1 MGKKT
6 TNRFGVDEAAAGSAG
21 VAFLALGCVGFIA
34 APAVAQGTEGANAAP
49 ARLGGMTVT
58 DTAIEEQG
66 YKIDKPESPKYTAP
80 LVNTPKSV
88 VILPAQVMKETGST
102 TLVEALRTV
111 PGITFGAGEGGN
123 PQGDRPFIRGFDTQG
138 STFIDG
144 VRSVGGQSREVFAIE
159 QIEVVRGGDSTLG
172 GRGSAG
178 GSLNMVTKKA
188 HLGTEVS
195 ADLSYG
201 TADYKRATVDANY
214 QLSDVAAIR
223 LNAMWHDQD
232 VAKRDAM
239 NYNRWGIA
247 PSIGFG
253 LGTDTRAF
261 LNYYHLETDDLPD
274 PGMPFE
280 RTQAQAVA
288 SGKLKIRP
296 AEEVNGQK
304 VDRSNFYGLKDR
316 DFRKT
321 NIDEVMLR
329 IEHDVT
335 DAITIRNTAKY
346 ANVKQSYI
354 ITQPDDSQGNV
365 QNGQVWRRTNSR
377 YGGTE
382 SIVDQLD
389 ISAKFNTG
397 AIAHSLSTGIE
408 GSWERS
414 RQGTYGDGKGT
425 ALNPSPRCTPQG
437 IALHNCTSLFNPN
450 PKDPWVNRDADGNPI
465 ATARNPIATI
475 TEINTWSAYM
485 LDTITLTEALL
496 VNLGVRYD
504 HYDVKARSL
513 ANKTEVDRTDDL
525 FNWQAGLIYKPAENG
540 SIYLSY
546 ATSATPPGSFLGEG
560 SESNGLTPG
569 RNEGAFDPDDLK
581 VEKTKS
587 YEIGTK
593 WEFFDAALGVN
604 LALFRTETK
613 NARTIGPDSLPVF
626 VGERRIDGVEVSVN
640 GQVLPGWS
648 VFGGYTYMDSE
659 VKFAGE
665 NNVANGKPFPNTPK
679 HSFTLWSTYDFA
691 DRYQVGGGA
700 IYNAKQYG
708 NFGADGVSRSIPSYW
723 RFDATASAKLTDYAT
738 LRVNV
743 QNVFNKK
750 YYDRTYGTHFATI
763 APGRSAFAT
772 LGLTF

>member
-1 MGKKT
+1 MGIT
-6 TNRFGVDEAAAGSAG
+6 ANERQVS
-21 VAFLALGCVGFIA
+21 AFLALGCVGFISS
-34 APAVAQGTEGANAAP
+34 PVLAQDAGGAGEP

-58 DTAIEEQG
+58 DTAIDEQG

-80 LVNTPKSV
+80 LLDTPKSV
-88 VILPAQVMKETGST
+88 VVLPAQVMKETGST

-138 STFIDG
+138 STYIDG
-144 VRSVGGQSREVFAIE
+144 IRSVGGQSREVFAIE

-188 HLGTEVS
+188 HLGTEVA

-201 TADYKRATVDANY
+201 THDYKRATVDANY
-214 QLSDVAAIR
+214 QLSDVAAVRI
-223 LNAMWHDQD
+223 NAMWHDQD
-232 VAKRDAM
+232 VAKRDAVT
-239 NYNRWGIA
+239 YNRWGFA

-253 LGTDTRAF
+253 LDTSTRAF
-261 LNYYHLETDDLPD
+261 INYYHLETDDLPD
-274 PGMPFE
+274 AGTPFE

-288 SGKLKIRP
+288 SGNLHIRP
-296 AEEVNGQK
+296 AEVVNGQK
-304 VDRSNFYGLKDR
+304 VKRSNFYGLKDR

-321 NIDEVMLR
+321 NIDEIMLR
-329 IEHDVT
+329 VEHDVN

-346 ANVKQSYI
+346 ANVKQAYI

-377 YGGTE
+377 YGGTD
-382 SIVDQLD
+382 SLVDQLD

-397 AIAHSLSTGIE
+397 TIEHSLAAGIE

-414 RQGTYGDGKGT
+414 KQGTYGDGNGT
-425 ALNPSPRCTPQG
+425 ALNTSPRCTAQG
-437 IALHNCTSLFNPN
+437 IAFGNCTSLFNPN
-450 PKDPWVNRDADGNPI
+450 PNDPWVNRDAAGNPI
-465 ATARNPIATI
+465 ATLRNPLSTI
-475 TEINTWSAYM
+475 VEINTRSVYL
-485 LDTITLTEALL
+485 LDTITVTEALL

-504 HYDVKARSL
+504 HYDTKARSL
-513 ANKTEVDRTDDL
+513 TNRTEAKRTDDL
-525 FNWQAGLIYKPAENG
+525 FNWQAGVVYKPASNG
-540 SIYLSY
+540 SVYASY

-560 SESNGLTPG
+560 SEGNSLTPG
-569 RNEGAFDPDDLK
+569 RNDGDYDPDDLK

-593 WEFFDAALGVN
+593 WEFFDSALGVN

-613 NARTIGPDSLPVF
+613 NARTTGADGLPVF

-640 GQVLPGWS
+640 GQLTENWS

-665 NNVANGKPFPNTPK
+665 NNAANGKPFPNTPE
-679 HSFTLWSTYDFA
+679 HSFTLWTTYDFA
-691 DRYQVGGGA
+691 DRFEIGGGA
-700 IYNAKQYG
+700 IYNSKQYG
-708 NFGADGVSRSIPSYW
+708 NFGADGVSRSIPGYW
-723 RFDATASAKLTDYAT
+723 RFDATASVDLTDYAT

-743 QNVFNKK
+743 QNLFNKK
-750 YYDRTYGTHFATI
+750 YYDRTYGTHFATM

-772 LGLTF
+772 LGLKF